1 MFKTSLRGAA
11 ENMELTWQASTF
23 PSVYPAQSIRDVI
36 SPLYMQELLHLFV
49 LIMGTGASLR
59 VSGECA
65 EEEDAE
71 GSSFSTLGILI
82 MSHYTCG
89 THINIIWSVT
99 TASYPPPA
107 VCIPTLISS
116 TVCLLVAHSHT
127 EASRQVWL
135 YLCKGKM
142 GWNSSLEAHNS
153 DSLKLFWLHRI
164 IKARLSCWLWNP
176 QRLFQSWFVSV
187 LSCNL
192 RLRV

>member
-59 VSGECA
+59 VSGECT

-89 THINIIWSVT
+89 IYKYYLKRHHGILPPSGCV
-99 TASYPPPA
+99 YPHPDIQHCVPPGG
-107 VCIPTLISS
+107 S
-116 TVCLLVAHSHT
+116 
-127 EASRQVWL
+127 
-135 YLCKGKM
+135 
-142 GWNSSLEAHNS
+142 
-153 DSLKLFWLHRI
+153 
-164 IKARLSCWLWNP
+164 
-176 QRLFQSWFVSV
+176 
-187 LSCNL
+187 
-192 RLRV
+192 